1 MIIRNDYINKIK
13 ELIDVKVV
21 KILCG
26 IRRCGKSTILEML
39 KDQLISNGVDLNHII
54 VKKYTDEDFDINYS
68 YKKMFDDIKINIID
82 DKKYYLILDEVQ
94 EIDNW
99 EKTVNSLFENYNV
112 DIFITGSNSRLMSS
126 EISTYLTGRYVLIP
140 VFTLSFKEYLLFK
153 SNSSKSKKELFYDY
167 LRCGGFPLIA
177 SSNFDENVAY
187 LIVQDIYNSIVLKD
201 IVNRQQIKNIDLF
214 NRVTKFVIE
223 NIGKTFSANS
233 IVNFLKA
240 EHRNI
245 SVETVYN
252 YLEALEKAFI
262 IYRCKR
268 YDLKG
273 KYVLKTQEKFYLS
286 DQSIKYAL
294 FGYDNSS
301 VSAMI
306 ENLVFLELKRKNY
319 EVFIGKFYDK
329 EIDFAA
335 IKRNE
340 KKYIQVCRNLPENS
354 DREINNLLSIKDNHQ
369 KIIITL
375 DEFSSGNIN
384 GIKIMSIIDFL
395 LCE

>member
-1 MIIRNDYINKIK
+1 M
-13 ELIDVKVV
+13 
-21 KILCG
+21 
-26 IRRCGKSTILEML
+26 
-39 KDQLISNGVDLNHII
+39 
-54 VKKYTDEDFDINYS
+54 
-68 YKKMFDDIKINIID
+68 
-82 DKKYYLILDEVQ
+82 DEVQ

-99 EKTVNSLFENYNV
+99 DKTVNSLFENYNV

-153 SNSSKSKKELFYDY
+153 NNSSKTKKELFYDY
-167 LRCGGFPLIA
+167 LRCDVFPLIA

-187 LIVQDIYNSIVLKD
+187 LIVQDICNSIVLKD

-252 YLEALEKAFI
+252 YLESLEKAFI

-273 KYVLKTQEKFYLS
+273 KYILKTQEKFYLS

-294 FGYDNSS
+294 FGYDSSS

-306 ENLVFLELKRKNY
+306 ENLVFLELKRRNY
-319 EVFIGKFYDK
+319 DVFIGKLYDK
-329 EIDFAA
+329 EIDYVA

-340 KKYIQVCRNLPENS
+340 KKYIQVCMNLPENS
-354 DREINNLLSIKDNHQ
+354 GREINNLLSIKDNHE
-369 KIIITL
+369 KIVITL
-375 DEFSSGNIN
+375 DEFSSGNID
-384 GIKIMSIIDFL
+384 GIKIMNIMDFL
-395 LCE
+395 LSE